1 MSAGELWKSSENLE
15 KIFLYRTP
23 LGDCFYLFTLKV
35 EAKQHVCVK
44 RIELL
49 NTTMHQVSTLGLLL
63 TKICY
68 NIRLLEAATGGI
80 LQKKLFLKFL
90 QN

>member
-1 MSAGELWKSSENLE
+1 MSAGELWKGSENLE
-15 KIFLYRTP
+15 KIFLHRAP

-35 EAKQHVCVK
+35 EAKQHVCLK

-49 NTTMHQVSTLGLLL
+49 KTTMHQVSMLGLLL
-63 TKICY
+63 TTICY
-68 NIRLLEAATGGI
+68 NIRLLQAATGGI
-80 LQKKLFLKFL
+80 LQKRLFLKIL